1 MTIRNI
7 DKFVASIQD
16 WAILD
21 GCFGQTRIRPSDI
34 DGFVERRGVCLFL
47 EGKGHDVPLT
57 TGQAIAFS
65 TLAKQGNT
73 VIVFWGKDRDIS
85 KMRVITKSDPGTVR
99 LCSLEDLRSAVKAW
113 YEAANRP
120 KVNSAAPPSRSQPQ
134 PPKSALPDWVNEL

>member
-7 DKFVASIQD
+7 EKFIDSIQD

-34 DGFVERRGVCLFL
+34 DGFVERRGTCLFL
-47 EGKGHDVPLT
+47 EGKGQDVPLT

-85 KMRVITKSDPGTVR
+85 KMRIITRSDPGVVKS
-99 LCSLEDLRSAVKAW
+99 CSLDDLRSAVKTW
-113 YEAANRP
+113 YEEANRRKP
-120 KVNSAAPPSRSQPQ
+120 
-134 PPKSALPDWVNEL
+134 

>member
-7 DKFVASIQD
+7 DKFVDSIQD

-34 DGFVERRGVCLFL
+34 DGFVERRGSCLFL
-47 EGKGHDVPLT
+47 EGKGEGVPMP

-73 VIVFWGKDRDIS
+73 VIVFWGKDHGIS
-85 KMRVITKSDPGTVR
+85 RMRVITKDNPGVVKPCT
-99 LCSLEDLRSAVKAW
+99 LQDLRNAVKSW
-113 YEAANRP
+113 YEKANR
-120 KVNSAAPPSRSQPQ
+120 K
-134 PPKSALPDWVNEL
+134 D